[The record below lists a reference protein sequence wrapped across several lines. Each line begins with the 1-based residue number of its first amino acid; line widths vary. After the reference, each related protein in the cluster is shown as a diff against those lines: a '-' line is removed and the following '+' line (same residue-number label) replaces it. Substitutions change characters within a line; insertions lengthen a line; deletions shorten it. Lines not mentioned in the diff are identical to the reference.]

1 MIYAKYANELIAG
14 DLIDI
19 LPLLRLIKWPNSA
32 DIISA
37 TNEIATVDGT
47 VTHGGETTVYTDLV
61 NVTVPDQFV
70 FAFWRFQ

>member
-1 MIYAKYANELIAG
+1 MIDAKYASELIAG

-37 TNEIATVDGT
+37 THEVATVGGT
-47 VTHGGETTVYTDLV
+47 VTRDGETTVYTDLA

-70 FAFWRFQ
+70 FAFWRF